1 MCCARSVRC
10 SGSRLAVAGVR
21 FLAVLLRLCLCLC
34 CCLRVL
40 RRPPRLL
47 QIDAFRTVAEPYT
60 VSAFKV
66 GRRISTAASDVFDR
80 MSTAGPK
87 TRTKSVYGKQRMD

>member
-1 MCCARSVRC
+1 MY
-10 SGSRLAVAGVR
+10 GYN
-21 FLAVLLRLCLCLC
+21 AVLSYVAFFPC
-34 CCLRVL
+34 CTLA
-40 RRPPRLL
+40 
-47 QIDAFRTVAEPYT
+47 QIDAFRIVAEPYT

-87 TRTKSVYGKQRMD
+87 SRTKSHFGKQRVD

>member
-1 MCCARSVRC
+1 MIHGLFTPTPCLVCRC
-10 SGSRLAVAGVR
+10 RAVVA
-21 FLAVLLRLCLCLC
+21 
-34 CCLRVL
+34 
-40 RRPPRLL
+40 
-47 QIDAFRTVAEPYT
+47 QINAIRTVAEPYT

-87 TRTKSVYGKQRMD
+87 TRTKSVYGKQRVE